1 MVEYDFRTLELGQQR
16 SDYAAVLNCIEEQ
29 DDAGRRELGVRL
41 AVEIDR
47 LLGRSMLP
55 DLLKRDFADTN
66 PPTYT
71 MRYDQV
77 NKTDWAA
84 YLATVSGER
93 LHSLANW
100 LAYYASGGFYRGFP
114 EAEA

>member
-1 MVEYDFRTLELGQQR
+1 MAEYDYRSLELGQQR
-16 SDYAAVLNCIEEQ
+16 ADYTAVLNCIEKY
-29 DDAGRRELGVRL
+29 DDAGRRDLSTRL

-66 PPTYT
+66 PPTFT
-71 MRYDQV
+71 MRYDRV
-77 NKTDWAA
+77 DKTDWAA
-84 YLATVSGER
+84 YMATVSGER

-114 EAEA
+114 EGQT